1 MSKPQ
6 FVALLSVGI
15 AVICYVS
22 SLLLFVS
29 TAVADFSQVLIV
41 WFFFAGLLSSV
52 VAVLSS
58 HMLKMSRTIRFT
70 SLFVFVIFVVS
81 FVLPFVLLAT
91 TGFPAPD

>member
-52 VAVLSS
+52 VAVSSS
-58 HMLKMSRTIRFT
+58 HMLKMNRTVRFT

-81 FVLPFVLLAT
+81 FVLPFALLAT
-91 TGFPAPD
+91 TGFPALD